1 MVVEQEVYQ
10 GPGVVNVKVSDFVFH
25 FVTESFALRKRTSV
39 ACEIETTW
47 LTPVLFWRG
56 TSPSLIFPKA
66 FL

>member
-1 MVVEQEVYQ
+1 
-10 GPGVVNVKVSDFVFH
+10 VNVKVSDFVFH
-25 FVTESFALRKRTSV
+25 FVTENFALRRRTSV